1 MRAKSLLTLSL
12 LVCFFAPGLAQGQDT
27 PNPDDEGEN
36 ARGAFIKSREPKVP
50 KAGNPN
56 APGGSGDIPSNK
68 FKGKNPPRDR
78 KKPKPLPTPD
88 VKPPIDTNAGNPPV
102 KVKFTPANMGLG
114 YSLFQRGTD
123 NSPVRVD
130 PANEFRTGDALRIW
144 LEPSADG
151 YLYIFNTTNDGVATL
166 LYPNTRLNQGRN
178 KVKAHVPFELPSAQ
192 EKEKEARWFTFEG
205 STGVEQIYIVLS
217 RQPLKSLPINKIDLA
232 SYCAKNQNATSKC
245 PLPDETW
252 SGIKAL
258 DLKEQV
264 FVAKSTA
271 EIGQKQSK
279 AEQPTTSRG
288 FGLAPQ
294 APAPT
299 VVFMNVS
306 EARNLLFA
314 KLELKHN

>member
-1 MRAKSLLTLSL
+1 MRTNSFLTLFL
-12 LVCFFAPGLAQGQDT
+12 LVCLFAPGLALGQDT
-27 PNPDDEGEN
+27 TNPDDEVEN

-50 KAGNPN
+50 TAGNQG
-56 APGGSGDIPSNK
+56 ALGASGDIPSHK
-68 FKGKNPPRDR
+68 FKEKNSPRDR
-78 KKPKPLPTPD
+78 KKLKPSPKPD
-88 VKPPIDTNAGNPPV
+88 VKPPIDTNAGKPPL

-123 NSPVRVD
+123 GKPVRVD
-130 PANEFRTGDALRIW
+130 PANEFRTGDELRIW
-144 LEPSADG
+144 LEPGAAG
-151 YLYIFNTTNDGVATL
+151 YLYIFNTTNDGAATL
-166 LYPNTRLNQGRN
+166 LYPSTRLNQGNN
-178 KVKAHVPFELPSAQ
+178 KIKAHIPFELPSA
-192 EKEKEARWFTFEG
+192 KESKPEDRWFIFDG

-217 RQPLKSLPINKIDLA
+217 KQPLESLPVNKKDLA
-232 SYCAKNQNATSKC
+232 SFCAKNQNATSKC

-264 FVAKSTA
+264 FVAKSAA

-288 FGLAPQ
+288 FGLAPK

-306 EARNLLFA
+306 EDRNLLFA